1 MKPGMI
7 GTAIAA
13 GFVATVVLSAMM
25 LLKRS
30 MGLMPELDP
39 IAMLTSMAGA
49 SSPALGW
56 IAHFVIGSIFWG
68 VGFAI
73 VSPYLPDP
81 YPLRGAVFAVGAW
94 LIMMLVVMPMAGAGS
109 FGLGL
114 GIMAPVV
121 TLALHATME
130 RRWNLGLD
138 DPRAT
143 LASAPWLA
151 PSPAD
156 VAVRTFDVRADKVVK
171 APNLKPS
178 LSEPAQQKVGT
189 HG

>member
-1 MKPGMI
+1 MKLGMI
-7 GTAIAA
+7 GTGIAA

-39 IAMLTSMAGA
+39 IAMIAAVAGA
-49 SSPALGW
+49 SSPAVGW

-73 VSPYLPDP
+73 VSPYLPGP
-81 YPLRGAVFAVGAW
+81 HRLRGVIFAVGAW

-121 TLALHATME
+121 TLALHVVFGLV
-130 RRWNLGLD
+130 LGGIYGLV
-138 DPRAT
+138 
-143 LASAPWLA
+143 SAKQGSIA
-151 PSPAD
+151 GYPS
-156 VAVRTFDVRADKVVK
+156 
-171 APNLKPS
+171 
-178 LSEPAQQKVGT
+178 
-189 HG
+189 